1 MLGLRP
7 LQGPDVLRIDFI
19 VPRLHLEDQELPR
32 VLGLHLH
39 PNLLLIQGL
48 PALDNLGTRIPWMWH
63 GLLLLLGSAI
73 WRFPCGYPAFAL
85 CTRSAHAVAIRRSVV
100 ALQDTRDRTTSR
112 DIFRRRGLMRRYL

>member
-73 WRFPCGYPAFAL
+73 WRFPFGYPALLFVPDL
-85 CTRSAHAVAIRRSVV
+85 LTHWQSGDRSC
-100 ALQDTRDRTTSR
+100 LYKTPET
-112 DIFRRRGLMRRYL
+112 G